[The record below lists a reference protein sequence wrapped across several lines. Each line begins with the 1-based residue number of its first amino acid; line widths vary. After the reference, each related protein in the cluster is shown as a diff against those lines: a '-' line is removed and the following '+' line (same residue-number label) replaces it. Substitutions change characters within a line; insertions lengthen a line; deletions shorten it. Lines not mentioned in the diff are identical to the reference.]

1 MTEHETTTTEPSLP
15 TQLGFD
21 YGQLVES
28 DQRFVQERA
37 RNIKRL
43 WEQTT
48 ANILRIGEELSEV
61 KARLKH
67 GHWLPWLNAEFGW
80 SESSANNFMRAYSVF
95 GSSNSQRVTDLARQ
109 LAPSAVY
116 QLAAPSTPEAARQEV
131 LAKVAEGE
139 IPQPKQVKATIERHK
154 PKRAPKPKTV
164 DGDRPPELKRVE
176 PPKPELVEG
185 RDYRLVEDQYGF
197 KHREPI
203 SAAPT
208 LTSQQYRIAGALD
221 ILVRA
226 IVNDPTVVADLEAVI
241 ADHEKTRA
249 EAVADADAEDIAWHD
264 LSLSVLRHLV
274 RWRIGTDARAARPV
288 QRWRV
293 GRARRSHPRRAGRQ
307 GHELPGVAGERP
319 AQRREHGRAGQ
330 AHQDRIARLRQAGD
344 RQARGG
350 AWHRRAAPAPRAER
364 PMTTSA
370 VALSLR
376 GPPCRWHTAAALR
389 CGPSARAD
397 AIVATAAGW
406 RLTAPATT
414 PGGFAPAASRWYPRV
429 KRAR

>member
-274 RWRIGTDARAARPV
+274 SLATGGGESARTPEQPVPSNGGVWAERGARIRAARVAKGMNCLALRASVPPNV
-288 QRWRV
+288 V
-293 GRARRSHPRRAGRQ
+293 SMVELGRLTKTGS
-307 GHELPGVAGERP
+307 P
-319 AQRREHGRAGQ
+319 ACGK
-330 AHQDRIARLRQAGD
+330 
-344 RQARGG
+344 
-350 AWHRRAAPAPRAER
+350 PAIGKLE
-364 PMTTSA
+364 
-370 VALSLR
+370 
-376 GPPCRWHTAAALR
+376 AALGIGEQR
-389 CGPSARAD
+389 LHREQSGP
-397 AIVATAAGW
+397 
-406 RLTAPATT
+406 
-414 PGGFAPAASRWYPRV
+414 
-429 KRAR
+429 